1 MDLQLE
7 IENKLRQLDKS
18 VKLLRTTGSQY
29 AKSYSE
35 YRVALSK
42 KLLELKDEGMAV
54 TLAYDVAR
62 GIPEI
67 AKLKFNEIS
76 DEAIYLANKES
87 INAIKLEI
95 KILEEQIKREYN
107 LKEE

>member
-1 MDLQLE
+1 MDLQIE
-7 IENKLRQLDKS
+7 INEKLRQLDIS
-18 VKLLRTTGSQY
+18 VKQLRKSGSNY
-29 AKSYSE
+29 AKSYTD
-35 YRVALSK
+35 YRIALSK
-42 KLLELKDEGMAV
+42 MLLKLKDEGMAV

-76 DEAIYLANKES
+76 SEAIYIANKES

-95 KILEEQIKREYN
+95 KILEEQIKREYG